1 MRSRPPALILLLP
14 ILLATSSNGGKRRLP
29 NTKGIGIDWGV
40 FFSQVEVKQLQL
52 FNYMYPLTFQKYHEE
67 KKVPLVQVVDQRDEG
82 KRRCAVLKKQKYT
95 HEGFCSQHNSCRV
108 GKLQYFDGSCYEK
121 VINHHHLQ
129 TNANFSLLSMVASI
143 SMFTLL
149 MLADNADKICG

>member
-82 KRRCAVLKKQKYT
+82 KRRCAVLKKRKYT
-95 HEGFCSQHNSCRV
+95 HVGFCSQHNSCRV

-121 VINHHHLQ
+121 VINL
-129 TNANFSLLSMVASI
+129 NVMS
-143 SMFTLL
+143 
-149 MLADNADKICG
+149 D